1 VSERAR
7 RALSDRLVV
16 RCAGLIALALLAA
29 CGIAND
35 RTPRDIAPDERPDS
49 AESTPPPEAQP
60 GAGPNVYLLA
70 PQAPGEPSR
79 LRAVGREVSSAPSN
93 LIKALL
99 AGTTPEDQAARLRTA
114 IPGGTVLHTANRTS
128 NGVVVVNLSA
138 QILQAT
144 GDALIDAVA
153 QLVFTATALDG
164 VSGVRL
170 LVDGEQR
177 EWPRGDGSQT
187 ADTLTRFDYPER
199 NPTSQPDY
207 PAVPSPRPVASTT
220 TTTASRAS

>member
-1 VSERAR
+1 
-7 RALSDRLVV
+7 
-16 RCAGLIALALLAA
+16 
-29 CGIAND
+29 
-35 RTPRDIAPDERPDS
+35 
-49 AESTPPPEAQP
+49 
-60 GAGPNVYLLA
+60 
-70 PQAPGEPSR
+70 
-79 LRAVGREVSSAPSN
+79 VSSAPSN

-207 PAVPSPRPVASTT
+207 PAVPSPSPVGSTSTT
-220 TTTASRAS
+220 TTTSRVS